1 LSADCAAS
9 IDFSRRLSARGGRV
23 VVVVERLAWGILRL
37 SRCSLAC
44 GRLGYA
50 QNGAC
55 VAGAPALSADMA
67 ETQHRDILVSPSPR
81 AAGRALTLGGMV
93 LEAAKAHAGPAL
105 RFERDGAWV
114 DMSYEALGAA
124 AREIALGL
132 IALGIEPGD
141 RIAVLATTRA
151 EWTLVDCGAL
161 CAGAVVVPI
170 YHTNSP
176 DECRYVLE
184 HSEARLVF
192 CEDEE
197 QLVKIDQ
204 IRDACPSLEHVV
216 TFGGGGDA
224 ALSLDALR
232 VHAASVAGDVL
243 EEVQR
248 RGAPEQAATIIY
260 TSGTTGPPK
269 GCVLTHANCLAA
281 IEMYGDALDL
291 HDEPFVVFLFLP
303 LAHALTRV
311 AQMVVLD
318 RGGTLAYWRHDM
330 SMIPEDLAVTRP
342 THFPSVP
349 RVFEKIRGRALA
361 DVEGGSALRRRLFAW
376 ALRIGRDAR
385 ERERHGERAGL
396 LLRAREGV
404 ADRLVLSKIRGL
416 FGGELRLALTGA
428 APVGIDVLE
437 FFDACGVLVLEGYGL
452 TETCAATTL
461 NTPAAFRFG
470 SVGRS
475 LADVELRIASD
486 GEVLIRGPNVFR
498 GYHRDEQATR
508 EVLDG
513 NWLRSG
519 DLGALDEVGYLTITG
534 RKKDII
540 ITSSGKNVTPTNI
553 ENALRES
560 RWVSQAVVYGDNRPY
575 LVALLTLDG
584 DDAPALAARLGVD
597 PDIAT
602 MARDE
607 RVRQALQADVDEV
620 NRRFARIEQIK
631 RFAILDH
638 ELTQAAGELTPT
650 MKIKRPVVYNR
661 YAGAFDRLY
670 G

>member
-1 LSADCAAS
+1 
-9 IDFSRRLSARGGRV
+9 
-23 VVVVERLAWGILRL
+23 
-37 SRCSLAC
+37 
-44 GRLGYA
+44 
-50 QNGAC
+50 
-55 VAGAPALSADMA
+55 MA
-67 ETQHRDILVSPSPR
+67 KRDEHDILVSPSRP
-81 AAGRALTLGGMV
+81 AGRASTLGEMV
-93 LEAAKAHAGPAL
+93 LGAAKARSGPAL
-105 RFERDGAWV
+105 RFERDGAWM
-114 DMSYEALGAA
+114 DMSYEALGAM
-124 AREIALGL
+124 AREIARGL
-132 IALGIEPGD
+132 IALGVEPGD

-151 EWTLVDCGAL
+151 EWTLIDCGVL
-161 CAGAVVVPI
+161 CIGAVVVPI

-176 DECRYVLE
+176 EECRYVLE
-184 HSEARLVF
+184 HSGARLVF
-192 CEDEE
+192 CEDED

-204 IRDACPSLEHVV
+204 IRDACPRLEHVV
-216 TFGGGGDA
+216 SFEGGDEA
-224 ALSLDALR
+224 ALSLNALR
-232 VHAASVAGDVL
+232 ERGASVGDEAFEDL
-243 EEVQR
+243 QR
-248 RGAPEQAATIIY
+248 RGAPEQVATIIY

-281 IEMYGDALDL
+281 IDMYGEALDL

-330 SMIPEDLAVTRP
+330 SMIPEDLAATRP

-361 DVEGGSALRRRLFAW
+361 EVERRSALRRRLFAW
-376 ALRIGRDAR
+376 ALRVGQDAR
-385 ERERHGERAGL
+385 GRGRRGERGGP
-396 LLRAREGV
+396 LRRTREWL

-428 APVGIDVLE
+428 APVGLDVLE
-437 FFDACGVLVLEGYGL
+437 FFDTCGVLVLEGYGL

-470 SVGRS
+470 SVGRP
-475 LADVELRIASD
+475 LAGVELRIASD
-486 GEVLIRGPNVFR
+486 GEILIRGPHVFR

-508 EVLDG
+508 EVLEG
-513 NWLRSG
+513 GWLRSG
-519 DLGALDEVGYLTITG
+519 DLGVLDEDGYLTITG

-540 ITSSGKNVTPTNI
+540 ITSSGKNVTPTNL

-560 RWVSQAVVYGDNRPY
+560 RWVSQAVVFGDERPY
-575 LVALLTLDG
+575 LVALLTLDP
-584 DDAPALAARLGVD
+584 DDAPALAMRLGVD
-597 PDIAT
+597 PGIAS

-607 RVRQALQADVDEV
+607 RVREALQADVDEV

-650 MKIKRPVVYNR
+650 MKIKRPVVYDR
-661 YAGAFDRLY
+661 YAGVFGRLY